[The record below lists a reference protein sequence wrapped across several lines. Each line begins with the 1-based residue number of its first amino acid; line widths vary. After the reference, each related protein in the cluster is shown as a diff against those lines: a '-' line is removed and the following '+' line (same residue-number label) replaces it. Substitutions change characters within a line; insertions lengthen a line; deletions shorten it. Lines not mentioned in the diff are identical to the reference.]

1 MKFLNKI
8 ESLKIKLSTG
18 LHELWKF
25 DFFIH
30 IELKIKLKLDPH
42 TSKEMVNFLPKKFF
56 SLLIFSS
63 LQKYKKSKNK
73 A

>member
-8 ESLKIKLSTG
+8 ESLKIKLSPG
-18 LHELWKF
+18 LHDLWKF

-42 TSKEMVNFLPKKFF
+42 TSKEMVNFLPPKILF
-56 SLLIFSS
+56 SIIFSS